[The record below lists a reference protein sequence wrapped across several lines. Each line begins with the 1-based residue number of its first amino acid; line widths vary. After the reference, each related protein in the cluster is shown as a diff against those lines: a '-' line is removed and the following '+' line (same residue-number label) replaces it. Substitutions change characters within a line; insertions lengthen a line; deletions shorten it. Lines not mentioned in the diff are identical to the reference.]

1 MLTTV
6 LTIEDDVA
14 IRRGVT
20 DALKMSGYGVLEA
33 ADGVSGQRLAL
44 GEPVDLILLD
54 LSLPLRDGLK
64 VLDAVRRAKPGL
76 PIILI
81 TARGSEDDRV
91 LGLRLGADD
100 YLVKPFSF
108 RELMARV
115 EAVLRRSPERSDGA
129 LCLALPG
136 GVVDLAA
143 EDVRHDDGERQ
154 ALTGLEARLLRY
166 LATFP
171 DRLVTRDELLVH
183 VWQLDPNQVQTRSI
197 DIAFSRLRRKL
208 RDDTRPPRVLI
219 TVRGRGYRLE
229 ACPCAT
235 SD

>member
-1 MLTTV
+1 MPTTV
-6 LTIEDDVA
+6 LIIEDDLA

-33 ADGVSGQRLAL
+33 SDGVQGQQLAL
-44 GEPVDLILLD
+44 AEPVDLILLD
-54 LSLPLRDGLK
+54 LSLPLRDGLQ
-64 VLDAVRRAKPGL
+64 VLDAVRRTKPGL

-91 LGLRLGADD
+91 RGLHLGADD

-115 EAVLRRSPERSDGA
+115 EAVLRRSPQRSDGPA
-129 LCLALPG
+129 RLAVPG
-136 GVVDLAA
+136 GEVDLAA
-143 EDVRHDDGERQ
+143 EEIRYDDGERLP
-154 ALTGLEARLLRY
+154 LTDLEGRLLRY

-171 DRLVTRDELLVH
+171 DRLISREELLRH
-183 VWQLDPNQVQTRSI
+183 VWQLDARRVRTRSI
-197 DIAFSRLRRKL
+197 DVAFSRLRRKL
-208 RDDTRPPRVLI
+208 RDDTSPPRVLI

-229 ACPCAT
+229 ASPCT
-235 SD
+235 YSG